1 MPDLNS
7 LNERQR
13 EAVEHTEGPLLILA
27 GAGSGKTRVLTY
39 RIAHLIEKGVY
50 PWEILAITFTNKAAG
65 EMRERVDAMLG
76 GSGANVFVSTFHSM
90 CVRFLKKNIER
101 LGYGRDF
108 TIYDTDDQRT
118 LMRQIIKD
126 MGMDSKIFRERGVL
140 GVISSQK
147 NEMTDCE
154 LYAERAGDF
163 YEKNVARLYIEYQT
177 RLRANNAVD
186 FDDILLL
193 TVKLFKENPDVLMG
207 YQERFRY
214 IMVDEYQDTNT
225 VQFELVRLLSAKHR
239 NLCVVGDD
247 DQSIYKF
254 RGANIENILSFE
266 KAFPGACVI
275 KLEQNYRST
284 KNILNTANEVIK
296 NNNGRKEKRLW
307 TDNEEGEEPTF
318 KEYDTAGAEA
328 DAVVSEAASCGIPL
342 KDQAVLYR
350 TNAQSR
356 LIEERCIAR
365 NVPYRMVG
373 GVNFYQRKEI
383 KDVLSYLKVTA
394 NGVDDLAVERIIN
407 VPKRGIGATTV
418 SRVKDYARINSLSMY
433 DALKK
438 AREIPGIG
446 AAAKKIEG
454 FVDVIEGFKEKSED
468 PQISIKDLIESVKND
483 TGYVDELKKDD
494 EIEAQTRIENIDE
507 LINKAVGYEEDY
519 NNDDKSL
526 AGFLEEVSLVA
537 DIDNADFG
545 DDRLTL
551 MTLHSAKGLEF
562 DKVYLV
568 GMEEGLFPSA
578 SAINS
583 ENPEL
588 EVEEERRLC
597 YVGITRARKILRMSS
612 ARERMINGEMRYEKP
627 SRFVAEL
634 PDDTVKKE
642 MRSLRPARWEDYDD
656 DYESA
661 IPRSRSFKNDPES
674 FAGKYGF
681 GTGTG
686 KYSYR
691 ADTAYGSISSHAD
704 EGGVP
709 GRNVMVGSFGSLDKT
724 NKRPAS
730 KRVSFGKEFSVQKPA
745 SLDYKEGDR
754 VSHIKFGTGTV
765 KRIVDGPKDYEVTV
779 DFDNYGEKRMFAGFA
794 KLKKC

>member
-1 MPDLNS
+1 MPELNIS
-7 LNERQR
+7 LNERQL

-50 PWEILAITFTNKAAG
+50 PREILAITFTNKAAG
-65 EMRERVDAMLG
+65 EMRERVEGMLREG
-76 GSGANVFVSTFHSM
+76 TRVFVSTFHSM
-90 CVRFLKKNIER
+90 CVRFLRKNIDR

-118 LMRQIIKD
+118 VARQVIKD
-126 MGMDSKIFRERGVL
+126 LGLDSKIFRERAVL
-140 GVISSQK
+140 SVISSQK
-147 NEMTDCE
+147 NEMRDCE
-154 LYAERAGDF
+154 MYAAEAGDF
-163 YEKNVARLYIEYQT
+163 YEKNVAKIYTQYQARLK
-177 RLRANNAVD
+177 ANNALD

-225 VQFELVRLLSAKHR
+225 VQFELVRLLSARHR

-266 KAFPGACVI
+266 KAFPGAYVI

-284 KNILNTANEVIK
+284 KNILNAANEVIK
-296 NNNGRKEKRLW
+296 NNVGRKGKRLW
-307 TDNEEGEEPTF
+307 TDNEAGEKPVF

-328 DAVVSEAASCGIPL
+328 DAVVSEAASCGLPL
-342 KDQAVLYR
+342 KNQAVLYR

-446 AAAKKIEG
+446 AAAKKIAG
-454 FVDVIEGFKEKSED
+454 FVEVIEGFREKNED
-468 PQISIKDLIESVKND
+468 PQISIRDLIESVKTD
-483 TGYVDELKKDD
+483 TGYEEELRKDD
-494 EIEAQTRIENIDE
+494 EIEAQTRIENIEE
-507 LINKAVGYEEDY
+507 LINKAVSFEDDSS
-519 NNDDKSL
+519 NEDRSL
-526 AGFLEEVSLVA
+526 SAFLEEVSLVA
-537 DIDNADFG
+537 DIDNTDFG

-562 DKVYLV
+562 EKVYLV

-583 ENPEL
+583 DDPEG
-588 EVEEERRLC
+588 EIEEERRLC
-597 YVGITRARKILRMSS
+597 YVGITRAKRILKMSS

-634 PDDTVKKE
+634 PEETVEKE

-656 DYESA
+656 DYESP
-661 IPRSRSFKNDPES
+661 IPRSRSFKNDPSS
-674 FAGKYGF
+674 FAGRFGF
-681 GTGTG
+681 GTHTVN
-686 KYSYR
+686 
-691 ADTAYGSISSHAD
+691 YGD

-709 GRNVMVGSFGSLDKT
+709 GRNVMVGRFGSLDRSSKG
-724 NKRPAS
+724 PSS
-730 KRVSFGKEFSVQKPA
+730 KRVSFGKEFSVKKPEH
-745 SLDYKEGDR
+745 LDYGVGDR
-754 VSHIKFGTGTV
+754 VRHIKFGDGTV
-765 KRIVDGPKDYEVTV
+765 KNIEDGPKDYEVTV
-779 DFDNYGEKRMFAGFA
+779 DFDSYGEKRMFAGFA
-794 KLKKC
+794 KLVKIN